1 MPDEAL
7 RNLEELLLRSRQGPA
22 LDGERQD
29 KPVQA
34 SAESVGP
41 DPHEHAHRMGAEPRT
56 GKPGPVGGGFPFLD
70 PLLLAHQVA
79 NPVGA
84 TTVGRPCT
92 RVQRV
97 QWSRVVVYRS
107 LLHRRRYNGSTVPR
121 ADPSRQVV
129 LLPQAYPAASPGISR
144 RALGDCRL
152 APLAVCPE
160 PRVDGARPPPRRS
173 GLTCPAHSD
182 SIGATCHGASA
193 S

>member
-79 NPVGA
+79 DPVGA
-84 TTVGRPCT
+84 TTRRIKVFRGFSRSVTTARETSENRRTDRNDLLEWRWNGNDRTMKSSEVVTSNETVG
-92 RVQRV
+92 
-97 QWSRVVVYRS
+97 
-107 LLHRRRYNGSTVPR
+107 
-121 ADPSRQVV
+121 
-129 LLPQAYPAASPGISR
+129 
-144 RALGDCRL
+144 
-152 APLAVCPE
+152 
-160 PRVDGARPPPRRS
+160 
-173 GLTCPAHSD
+173 
-182 SIGATCHGASA
+182 IGNV
-193 S
+193 